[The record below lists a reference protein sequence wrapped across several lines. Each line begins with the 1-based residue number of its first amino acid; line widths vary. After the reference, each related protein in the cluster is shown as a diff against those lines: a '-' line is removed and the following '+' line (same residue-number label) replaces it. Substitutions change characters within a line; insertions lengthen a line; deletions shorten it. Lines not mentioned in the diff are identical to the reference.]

1 MGAECRRHW
10 WCEMMSTMVPT
21 QTHVPRV
28 VLVDWGGV
36 LTPPMSMM
44 WSSADDA
51 DHAGPSM
58 GALPGPIARQAFV
71 AALSGWHAADAAEV
85 SPAARFERGETSM
98 PEFEQ
103 ALSKA
108 VAVHGW
114 KVPAKGLL
122 PTLMQGASLTNQ
134 PFMDALAALH
144 AGGMRLGVLS
154 NSWGPFYNKTGWE
167 IFEDAVLSR
176 DVGLRKPEP
185 EIFHLACERL
195 NVEPGECLFVDDLQL
210 NIDAARAAGMTGVLF
225 TSTAETLRSLARHLP
240 DNSSELEKRAGVVDT
255 DGERYV

>member
-1 MGAECRRHW
+1 MI
-10 WCEMMSTMVPT
+10 STMVPT

-28 VLVDWGGV
+28 VFVDWGGV
-36 LTPPMSMM
+36 LTPPMSML
-44 WSSADDA
+44 WSTADDA
-51 DHAGPSM
+51 DHDGPSI
-58 GALPGPIARQAFV
+58 GSLPGQKARQAFV
-71 AALSGWHAADAAEV
+71 AALASWQAPDATEE
-85 SPAARFERGETSM
+85 SPAVRFERGEISM

-122 PTLMQGASLTNQ
+122 PILMQGVSLSNK
-134 PFMDALAALH
+134 PFMDALATLH
-144 AGGMRLGVLS
+144 AGGVRLGVLS

-185 EIFHLACERL
+185 EIFHLACERF
-195 NVEPGECLFVDDLQL
+195 NVEPTECLFVDDLQV
-210 NIDAARAAGMTGVLF
+210 NIDAARAVGMTGVLF
-225 TSTAETLRSLARHLP
+225 TTTAETLRSLARHLP
-240 DNSSELEKRAGVVDT
+240 DHGSVLEKRAGVVEA